1 MNIRRAH
8 RGFTLIELLVVI
20 TIIGILA
27 ALLFPVFA
35 GVRHRARATACLSNL
50 RQIGLATQMYE
61 EEADGKLPPH
71 NPVGQLHMPTFYVP
85 GELPPY
91 NSLKIDPHLYL
102 CPETGE
108 QVLYPDY
115 TFRFQID
122 PWPAPHVLDPLFY
135 DPAHVR
141 ARPEPNVVLAYC
153 FRHLTAG
160 YQDHPGGNI
169 VYQYESICAAH
180 REGFYLVLR
189 ESGTVQRVPASQV
202 SVWTYQ
208 KENGQ
213 YTWFPLAPTATTTP
227 GAWKVF
233 DVFPD
238 EPWPPQFDD

>member
-1 MNIRRAH
+1 MNIPRFFK
-8 RGFTLIELLVVI
+8 GFTLIELLVVI
-20 TIIGILA
+20 TIIGILS

-35 GVRHRARATACLSNL
+35 GARHRGRVTACLSNL
-50 RQIGLATQMYE
+50 HQIGLATQMYE
-61 EEADGKLPPH
+61 EEADGKMPSH
-71 NPVGQLHMPTFYVP
+71 NPVGVVNQPLHVP
-85 GELPPY
+85 FATPSY
-91 NSLKIDPHLYL
+91 NPLGIDTSLYF
-102 CPETGE
+102 CPETAE
-108 QVLYPDY
+108 RLNYPDY

-122 PWPAPHVLDPLFY
+122 PRPAPRWLDPRPY

-169 VYQYESICAAH
+169 VYNYASICAAH

-189 ESGTVQRVPASQV
+189 ESGSVQRVPAGQV

-213 YTWFPLAPTATTTP
+213 YIWFHLAPTATTT
-227 GAWKVF
+227 AASQRVF

-238 EPWPPQFDD
+238 EPWPPPLEK